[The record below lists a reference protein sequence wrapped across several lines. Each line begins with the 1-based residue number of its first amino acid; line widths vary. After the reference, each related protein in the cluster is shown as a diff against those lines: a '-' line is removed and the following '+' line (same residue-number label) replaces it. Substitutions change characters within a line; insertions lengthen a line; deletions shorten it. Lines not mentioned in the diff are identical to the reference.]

1 MFLNVIF
8 LFQLYEFEQPL
19 DQCCGS
25 SIFKI
30 RELSAMALVSIIQK
44 SLDAFVGLLSK
55 MYNPH
60 HNTNQ
65 RHGKLLQVWQYV
77 MYYRDK
83 HFSKHF

>member
-1 MFLNVIF
+1 
-8 LFQLYEFEQPL
+8 
-19 DQCCGS
+19 
-25 SIFKI
+25 
-30 RELSAMALVSIIQK
+30 MALVSIIQK
-44 SLDAFVGLLSK
+44 SQDTFVGLLSK